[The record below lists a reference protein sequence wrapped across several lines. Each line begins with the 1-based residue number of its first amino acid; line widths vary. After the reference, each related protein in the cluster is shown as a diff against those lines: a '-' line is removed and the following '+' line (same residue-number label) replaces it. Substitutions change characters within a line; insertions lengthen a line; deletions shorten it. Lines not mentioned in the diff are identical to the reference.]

1 MCYLQETSLIKIYI
15 DEELRLEKDAS
26 QKIIFFRQWYVSR
39 SIRCHFVCLYV
50 CVIMKCRWMCVGI
63 YVEVR
68 QEFTLMSPSSGLIQL
83 GILETKTLSLIV
95 IIHLGIPETKTLT
108 VTWGSLIQLGWL
120 FLEPQ
125 GSTCLNQLS
134 TWITVLSPLAR
145 LFNVYVREQTQVPLL
160 TRQALHLL
168 K

>member
-1 MCYLQETSLIKIYI
+1 MHHKKLFSL
-15 DEELRLEKDAS
+15 DSDMWAE
-26 QKIIFFRQWYVSR
+26 VSGVTL
-39 SIRCHFVCLYV
+39 CVC
-50 CVIMKCRWMCVGI
+50 MCVWLWNVDECVLV
-63 YVEVR
+63 YMWR
-68 QEFTLMSPSSGLIQL
+68 SDKSSPSWVLPQDSFSLVFLRQR
-83 GILETKTLSLIV
+83 LSFIV
-95 IIHLGIPETKTLT
+95 IIHLGILETKTLT

-120 FLEPQ
+120 VLEPQ

-145 LFNVYVREQTQVPLL
+145 LFNVYLREQTQVPLL